1 MAKKLERGSMHWE
14 RDPPCLALQWVDNKA
29 VSIVTTLDSANDKVS
44 AIRKSKTGNV
54 WKDITVHQ
62 PKAIGRYNKYLNGVD
77 HSDQLI
83 GTNNIMRKCSRW
95 WKTLFF
101 HDFDI
106 VNGFLLF
113 REHQANY
120 PDDEAVQR
128 PKDYCFQQ
136 YIPDFR
142 DEMEIIRYRYICGV
156 SQSMLTPLQ
165 SRPPHNI
172 I

>member
-77 HSDQLI
+77 HSDPLI
-83 GTNNIMRKCSRW
+83 GTNNM
-95 WKTLFF
+95 L
-101 HDFDI
+101 
-106 VNGFLLF
+106 
-113 REHQANY
+113 
-120 PDDEAVQR
+120 
-128 PKDYCFQQ
+128 
-136 YIPDFR
+136 
-142 DEMEIIRYRYICGV
+142 EMVEV
-156 SQSMLTPLQ
+156 FVL
-165 SRPPHNI
+165 
-172 I
+172 

>member
-1 MAKKLERGSMHWE
+1 M
-14 RDPPCLALQWVDNKA
+14 QWVDNKT
-29 VSIVTTLDSANDKVS
+29 VSIVTTFDNANDKVS

-83 GTNNIMRKCSRW
+83 GTNNIMRKCLRW

-101 HDFDI
+101 HVFDI
-106 VNGFLLF
+106 AVVKGFLLF
-113 REHQANY
+113 WEHQANY
-120 PDDEAVQR
+120 PDDKALQR
-128 PKDYCFQQ
+128 PKDYSMA
-136 YIPDFR
+136 DFR
-142 DEMEIIRYRYICGV
+142 DEMEILRYRYICGV